1 MTPILDPVA
10 TGRNIDD
17 IRRDRNLSVAAL
29 KDALGLSTTNAIY
42 KWFRGDSMPTL
53 DNIVILSSILK
64 VSICLLYTS
73 PSPRD

>member
-1 MTPILDPVA
+1 MTPILDPIA

-64 VSICLLYTS
+64 VSINDMIVTK
-73 PSPRD
+73 

>member
-17 IRRDRNLSVAAL
+17 IRRNRNLSVAAL

-64 VSICLLYTS
+64 VSINDMIVTK
-73 PSPRD
+73 

>member
-29 KDALGLSTTNAIY
+29 KDALGLSTTYAIY

-64 VSICLLYTS
+64 VSINDMIVTK
-73 PSPRD
+73 

>member
-29 KDALGLSTTNAIY
+29 KDVLGLSTTNAIY

-64 VSICLLYTS
+64 VSINDMIVTK
-73 PSPRD
+73 

>member
-42 KWFRGDSMPTL
+42 KWFRGDYMPTL

-64 VSICLLYTS
+64 VSINDMIVTK
-73 PSPRD
+73 

>member
-1 MTPILDPVA
+1 MTPILNPVA

-64 VSICLLYTS
+64 VSINDMIVTK
-73 PSPRD
+73 

>member
-10 TGRNIDD
+10 TGRNIND

-64 VSICLLYTS
+64 VSINDMIVTK
-73 PSPRD
+73 

>member
-29 KDALGLSTTNAIY
+29 KDALGLSATNAIY

-64 VSICLLYTS
+64 VSINDMIVTK
-73 PSPRD
+73 

>member
-29 KDALGLSTTNAIY
+29 KDALWLSTTNAIY

-64 VSICLLYTS
+64 VSINDMIVTK
-73 PSPRD
+73 

>member
-42 KWFRGDSMPTL
+42 K
-53 DNIVILSSILK
+53 
-64 VSICLLYTS
+64 
-73 PSPRD
+73 

>member
-64 VSICLLYTS
+64 VSINDMLVTK
-73 PSPRD
+73 

>member
-64 VSICLLYTS
+64 VSINDMIVTK
-73 PSPRD
+73 

>member
-53 DNIVILSSILK
+53 DKIVILSSILK
-64 VSICLLYTS
+64 VSINDMIVTK
-73 PSPRD
+73 

>member
-64 VSICLLYTS
+64 VSIN
-73 PSPRD
+73 DMIVAK

>member
-10 TGRNIDD
+10 TRRNIDD

-64 VSICLLYTS
+64 VSINDMIVTK
-73 PSPRD
+73 

>member
-17 IRRDRNLSVAAL
+17 IRRDRNLSVATL

-64 VSICLLYTS
+64 VSINDMIVTK
-73 PSPRD
+73 

>member
-17 IRRDRNLSVAAL
+17 IQRDRNLSVAAL

-64 VSICLLYTS
+64 VSINDMIVTK
-73 PSPRD
+73 

>member
-1 MTPILDPVA
+1 MTPILDPVG

-64 VSICLLYTS
+64 VSINDMIVTK
-73 PSPRD
+73 

>member
-64 VSICLLYTS
+64 VSINNMIVTK
-73 PSPRD
+73 

>member
-29 KDALGLSTTNAIY
+29 KDALGL
-42 KWFRGDSMPTL
+42 
-53 DNIVILSSILK
+53 LSLIH
-64 VSICLLYTS
+64 I
-73 PSPRD
+73 

>member
-17 IRRDRNLSVAAL
+17 SRRDRNLSVAAL

-64 VSICLLYTS
+64 VSINDIIVTK
-73 PSPRD
+73 

>member
-29 KDALGLSTTNAIY
+29 RDALGLSTTNAIY

-64 VSICLLYTS
+64 VSINDMIVTK
-73 PSPRD
+73 

>member
-1 MTPILDPVA
+1 MKKMTPILDPVA

-64 VSICLLYTS
+64 VSINDMIITK
-73 PSPRD
+73 

>member
-64 VSICLLYTS
+64 VSINDMIITK
-73 PSPRD
+73 

>member
-29 KDALGLSTTNAIY
+29 EDALGLSTTNAIY

-64 VSICLLYTS
+64 VSINDMIVTK
-73 PSPRD
+73 

>member
-42 KWFRGDSMPTL
+42 KWFRGDSLPTL
-53 DNIVILSSILK
+53 DNIVILSSILN
-64 VSICLLYTS
+64 VSINDMIVTK
-73 PSPRD
+73 

>member
-53 DNIVILSSILK
+53 DNIVIFSSILK
-64 VSICLLYTS
+64 VSINDMIVTK
-73 PSPRD
+73 

>member
-64 VSICLLYTS
+64 VSIN
-73 PSPRD
+73 DMIIDK